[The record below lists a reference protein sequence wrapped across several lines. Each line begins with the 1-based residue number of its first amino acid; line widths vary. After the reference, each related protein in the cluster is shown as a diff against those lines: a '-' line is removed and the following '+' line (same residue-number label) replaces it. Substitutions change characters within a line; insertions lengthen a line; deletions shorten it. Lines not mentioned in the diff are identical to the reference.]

1 MKFPWLRWIEATVVL
16 LFTLQATRT
25 LFSTLFGVIY
35 DAVFAG
41 PFTPMVVIIG
51 VLVLLAFLAPLAAP
65 RDTDRVRLTLLVAVA
80 IAAVARVPM
89 TVNHH
94 ALRLYSSIVVIAAG
108 GVYLAA
114 LLRHTPMHFAR
125 AAVLALV
132 ADQLL
137 RALGNTWDVSMR
149 PAWIALQVLL
159 SAALILLARH
169 LSRPEVAYYEIG
181 EVTGVRVGL
190 PGALAWAGFLFV
202 ETSLLS
208 LPNAL
213 ARWSEGSYA
222 ILTPLLLGLTLLAIM
237 PGLREAVVRAFGGD
251 AIHARL
257 WGLALFLVALV
268 GLAVGRRM
276 PGAPAVIG
284 LLAAQAALLLALPHL
299 LLPRTDGVPERIGLW
314 LAAGGLVFLVLSFA
328 YAFAFTY
335 PDTIEAF
342 KGMGL
347 PVMLVAALLAALP
360 ALLRPVS
367 TAGAAEAD
375 GAGWTAWAVIALALV
390 TVAAATARP
399 RHVESPMA
407 GNAVHAG
414 TYNIHYGYDEPW
426 RYSLEDQAR
435 TIESSGAD
443 VVALQEVDTGRIT
456 SYGVDDALWLSRRL
470 GMEVIYLPTVEQL
483 TGIALLSCFP
493 IEASQ
498 TRLLTS
504 QLEQTGIIR
513 ARLRV
518 GSSAL
523 DAYAVW
529 MGLTPEERAAQLT
542 DALAFIAEADVD
554 TPAVW
559 GGDFNSTPDSPVHAR
574 IAGAGFLDSFVELG
588 LEPAPTYPAD
598 ASRRRI
604 DFVWLRGLAPV
615 DGEVMD
621 SLASDHRMVVVEGR
635 CIRSRGKAVRLSQSF
650 SVITTSSSMR
660 MPPLPG
666 R

>member
-1 MKFPWLRWIEATVVL
+1 ML
-16 LFTLQATRT
+16 LFALQATRT

-35 DAVFAG
+35 DAVFTG
-41 PFTPMVVIIG
+41 PFTPLVVVIG
-51 VLVLLAFLAPLAAP
+51 VLVLLAYLAPLAAP
-65 RDTDRVRLTLLVAVA
+65 HDTDRVRLALLGAVA

-94 ALRLYSSIVVIAAG
+94 AVRLYSSTVVVAAG
-108 GVYLAA
+108 GIYLAA
-114 LLRHTPMHFAR
+114 LLRHTPGHFVR
-125 AAVLALV
+125 AVALALV

-137 RALGNTWDVSMR
+137 RTLGNTWDVSMR
-149 PAWIALQVLL
+149 PVWLVPQVIL
-159 SAALILLARH
+159 SVGLILLARY

-190 PGALAWAGFLFV
+190 LGALAWAGFLFA

-222 ILTPLLLGLTLLAIM
+222 VLSPLLLGVTLLVVT
-237 PGLREAVVRAFGGD
+237 PGLREAAIRAFGSD

-257 WGLALFLVALV
+257 WGLALVLVALV
-268 GLAVGRRM
+268 GLTVGRRL

-284 LLAAQAALLLALPHL
+284 LLAAQAALLLGLPHL
-299 LLPRTDGVPERIGLW
+299 LSPRAGDASERIGLW
-314 LAAGGLVFLVLSFA
+314 LAVGGLAFLVLNFA
-328 YAFAFTY
+328 YAFTFTY
-335 PDTIEAF
+335 PYTIEAF

-347 PVMLVAALLAALP
+347 PVVLVAALLATLP

-367 TAGAAEAD
+367 TAGTAEPD
-375 GAGWTAWAVIALALV
+375 GAAWTTWAVAALALV
-390 TVAAATARP
+390 TVAAAAARP
-399 RHVESPMA
+399 HRVEPPLVGS
-407 GNAVHAG
+407 AVRAG
-414 TYNIHYGYDEPW
+414 TYNVHYGYNKPW

-435 TIESSGAD
+435 TIEASGAD
-443 VVALQEVDTGRIT
+443 VVALQEVDTGRLT
-456 SYGVDDALWLSRRL
+456 SYGVDNALWLSRRL
-470 GMEVIYLPTVEQL
+470 GMQVVYLPALEQL
-483 TGIALLSCFP
+483 SGIALLSRFP
-493 IEASQ
+493 VEASR

-518 GSSAL
+518 GDRTL

-542 DALAFIAEADVD
+542 DALAFVAEADASI
-554 TPAVW
+554 PAVW

-574 IAGAGFLDSFVELG
+574 ITAAGFLDPFVELG
-588 LEPAPTYPAD
+588 LEPAPTDPAD
-598 ASRRRI
+598 APKKRI
-604 DFVWLRGLAPV
+604 DFVWLRGLTPV
-615 DGEVMD
+615 DGEVVD

-635 CIRSRGKAVRLSQSF
+635 F
-650 SVITTSSSMR
+650 
-660 MPPLPG
+660 G